1 MLKSGSWL
9 NQRGVIAWLS
19 SESYM
24 FPVLGGDMTFFKSG
38 QNLSLGFIVEICEAI
53 DKFWILLADCGP
65 VLDDSWSHT
74 APVTISIER
83 MSDDVNLLAGDLTSV
98 SNASCHVPGCPPRC
112 RNEALLS
119 GS

>member
-1 MLKSGSWL
+1 MA
-9 NQRGVIAWLS
+9 I

-53 DKFWILLADCGP
+53 DKFWILLADYGP

-112 RNEALLS
+112 QNEALLS